1 MNMQKRTR
9 PIIHP
14 QKEQYFLGGSGHS
27 MLTKAGEIDQSYED
41 SHAITAQNL
50 VCPVPA
56 LS

>member
-14 QKEQYFLGGSGHS
+14 QKEQHFLGGSGHS